1 MQKVQLNPSII
12 TIAYDDDWEDVLIL
26 TGQRSNMDLNFSVAT
41 SSVNYNATV
50 GYTNETG
57 YLENSD
63 FERLNAALRLDSD
76 LSDRIR
82 ANVNL
87 RRNLSES
94 LSGYDGGTTTL
105 VNPYR
110 GIRLM
115 GPTYPL
121 KEENRFNGLQ

>member
-1 MQKVQLNPSII
+1 
-12 TIAYDDDWEDVLIL
+12 
-26 TGQRSNMDLNFSVAT
+26 MDLNFSGAT

-87 RRNLSES
+87 RGHLSES

-105 VNPYR
+105 VNPNR
-110 GIRLM
+110 ATRTM
-115 GPTYPL
+115 GPTYPIQEGHRL
-121 KEENRFNGLQ
+121 PVQHIGG